1 MFSLI
6 IDGETK
12 ESKYELIVFLEI
24 GLEIVLHCL
33 WLSVASGDGRDDNSI
48 GWFCS
53 YSRFGP
59 TFIF

>member
-1 MFSLI
+1 MQIQSPVTSNYKTARVPLRGFIFVFLLVLAMFSLI

-33 WLSVASGDGRDDNSI
+33 
-48 GWFCS
+48 
-53 YSRFGP
+53 
-59 TFIF
+59 